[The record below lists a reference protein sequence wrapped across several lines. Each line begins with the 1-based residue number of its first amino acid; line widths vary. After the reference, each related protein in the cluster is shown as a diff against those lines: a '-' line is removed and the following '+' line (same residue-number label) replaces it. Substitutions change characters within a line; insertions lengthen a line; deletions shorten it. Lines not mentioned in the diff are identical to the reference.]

1 MNKQI
6 KLNMQTVEIC
16 QVTASCRCWR
26 SFIFKNKVS

>member
-1 MNKQI
+1 
-6 KLNMQTVEIC
+6 MQTVEIC